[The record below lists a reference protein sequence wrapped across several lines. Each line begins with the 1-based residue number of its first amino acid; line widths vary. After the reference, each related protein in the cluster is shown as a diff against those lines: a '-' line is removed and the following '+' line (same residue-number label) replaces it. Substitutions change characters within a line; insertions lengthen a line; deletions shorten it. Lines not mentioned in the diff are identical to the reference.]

1 MRIELMP
8 GMTNVVRFPLENRV
22 QPSIALLRAI
32 APDCREVELVAEAFD
47 LEGSL
52 QEARHGADRAMAEH
66 ILNNVVPEPGPRRR
80 VALDSLLHPV
90 IVQAVEACRLAERAG
105 ESARDANQRLLKAE
119 IEGGYWVEPL
129 RDSATAKTNEAARR
143 LIEAY
148 IASEEAEGA
157 ARAVRIAK
165 SGENWS
171 PFDLR
176 AEEQAV
182 FFGGGAA
189 AGG

>member
-1 MRIELMP
+1 
-8 GMTNVVRFPLENRV
+8 
-22 QPSIALLRAI
+22 
-32 APDCREVELVAEAFD
+32 
-47 LEGSL
+47 
-52 QEARHGADRAMAEH
+52 MAEH

-90 IVQAVEACRLAERAG
+90 IVQAVEACRLAQRAG